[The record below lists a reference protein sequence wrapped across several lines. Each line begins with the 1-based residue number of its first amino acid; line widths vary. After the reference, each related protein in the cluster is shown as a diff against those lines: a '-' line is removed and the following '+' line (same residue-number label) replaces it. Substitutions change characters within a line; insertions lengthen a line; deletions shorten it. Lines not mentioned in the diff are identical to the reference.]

1 MGRCR
6 VVQPELVRLPLSGGD
21 YIDVQKELNA
31 GDYFDLL
38 VAMADRKPFAKILA
52 YLIGWS
58 LTGLDEKPLPYSL
71 DLPENVRRDIIRS
84 LDKATYS
91 ELSAIINKHERVE
104 DAAADVKKKTPA
116 PEPAWSS
123 S

>member
-6 VVQPELVRLPLSGGD
+6 VVQPDLVRLPMSGGD

-38 VAMADRKPFAKILA
+38 VAMADRKPFAKILT
-52 YLIGWS
+52 YLVGWS
-58 LTGLDEKPLPYSL
+58 LVGLDDRPLPYSL
-71 DLPENVRRDIIRS
+71 DLPENVRRDTIRS

-91 ELSAIINKHERVE
+91 ELSAIINRHERAE
-104 DAAADVKKKTPA
+104 DAAVDAKKKTPA
-116 PEPAWSS
+116 PALASS
-123 S
+123 SS

>member
-6 VVQPELVRLPLSGGD
+6 VVQPELVRLRLSGDD

-38 VAMADRKPFAKILA
+38 VALSARQGFATILA
-52 YLIGWS
+52 YLVGWS
-58 LTGLDEKPLPYSL
+58 LVGLDEQPLPYAL
-71 DLPENVRRDIIRS
+71 ELPENVRRDTLRS
-84 LDKATYS
+84 LDRATYL
-91 ELSAIINKHERVE
+91 EITEAIARHERTE
-104 DAAADVKKKTPA
+104 EAAANAKKKTRAPA
-116 PEPAWSS
+116 LALSS

>member
-6 VVQPELVRLPLSGGD
+6 VVQPELVRLRLSGDD

-52 YLIGWS
+52 YLVGWS
-58 LTGLDEKPLPYSL
+58 LVGLDEQPLPYSL
-71 DLPENVRRDIIRS
+71 ELPENVRRDTIRS
-84 LDKATYS
+84 LDKGTYS
-91 ELSAIINKHERVE
+91 ELSSVINRHERAE
-104 DAAADVKKKTPA
+104 EAAADAKKKTPA
-116 PEPAWSS
+116 PALALSS